1 MLQEPRFDPWASL
14 SGELQ
19 LFVRPFLASSHRLAT
34 NAAKMGGKRA
44 AVVGGGNEPPGAARH
59 LELARARS
67 LARSRVVGVSETVG
81 GGDEGEQQRE
91 HHLWWQ

>member
-1 MLQEPRFDPWASL
+1 MRTRWVAS
-14 SGELQ
+14 
-19 LFVRPFLASSHRLAT
+19 
-34 NAAKMGGKRA
+34 
-44 AVVGGGNEPPGAARH
+44 AVVGGGNEPPGAARQ
-59 LELARARS
+59 LELARARP

>member
-1 MLQEPRFDPWASL
+1 MAS
-14 SGELQ
+14 
-19 LFVRPFLASSHRLAT
+19 
-34 NAAKMGGKRA
+34 